1 MKDNSSDELL
11 KVGERVKDF
20 NRVIT
25 LLKALRRYYVEGLNL
40 DELAEEAKIPLREVI
55 LFMNE
60 SSFGRKSEI
69 EEEIGDI
76 ILRIDD
82 RIKHLEED
90 IRDER
95 ASLVEKLNSILLI
108 YSWSKAINLS
118 FPGFYAGQMI
128 NKVEQDSII
137 MLTDQT
143 QTYAEI
149 TGQEVVVLTG
159 AGLYFSKFLVGGGYV
174 YDQREINGI
183 ALPMESLE
191 SLFNAEKIYQS
202 DKIDAQINEMCSMIP
217 FTLITQPS
225 SVQAFV
231 RGVFSRN
238 IFLPYKETF
247 DSLLR
252 HCESAQSYVPEEGF
266 KILSGAE
273 PFANKILVSQEFAE
287 TGKGREYCKPTAGL
301 SNIIPALDKILYNI
315 FPDPQKIKERVAKI
329 NELKTEFVKVGHILL
344 KEWIPS

>member
-1 MKDNSSDELL
+1 MKDSSNDELH
-11 KVGERVKDF
+11 KVGEKVKDF
-20 NRVIT
+20 SREIA
-25 LLKALRRYYVEGLNL
+25 LLKALRKYYVESLNL

-60 SSFGRKSEI
+60 NAFGRKTEI
-69 EEEIGDI
+69 AEELGDI
-76 ILRIDD
+76 IIRIDD
-82 RIKHLEED
+82 RIKHLEGD

-95 ASLVEKLNSILLI
+95 ASLVKKLNSILLI
-108 YSWSKAINLS
+108 YSWSKATNLS
-118 FPGFYAGQMI
+118 FPGFYAGQTI
-128 NKVEQDSII
+128 KKIEQDSII

-159 AGLYFSKFLVGGGYV
+159 AGLYFSKFLVGSGYV

-183 ALPMESLE
+183 AVPMEVLE
-191 SLFNAEKIYQS
+191 NLFSAEKIYQS

-225 SVQAFV
+225 SIQAFV

-247 DSLLR
+247 DALHK
-252 HCESAQSYVPEEGF
+252 HCASAQSYVPEEGF

-301 SNIIPALDKILYNI
+301 SNIIPALDKILYSI
-315 FPDPQKIKERVAKI
+315 FPDPEKIKDRVEKI
-329 NELKTEFVKVGHILL
+329 NELKKEFVKVGHILL